1 MGFEYRKLTEE
12 RENGE
17 LQIVAR
23 DRDDKN
29 VFNGV
34 IVGKRKSIILRQKR
48 GAEMM
53 AVLAPIPETLRER
66 QMQRR
71 LGSRVGTVFVYQLQ
85 VISGPLMHQHRY
97 EHTGQTQA

>member
-1 MGFEYRKLTEE
+1 MPQFVLSKGETIVRNRQCRLDMFRAGKSIRRQMSGENGVEYRKLTEE

-34 IVGKRKSIILRQKR
+34 IVGKRKSIILRQK
-48 GAEMM
+48 G
-53 AVLAPIPETLRER
+53 
-66 QMQRR
+66 RR
-71 LGSRVGTVFVYQLQ
+71 K
-85 VISGPLMHQHRY
+85 
-97 EHTGQTQA
+97 

>member
-1 MGFEYRKLTEE
+1 MNGDNGIEYRKLTEE

-34 IVGKRKSIILRQKR
+34 IVGKRKSIILRQK
-48 GAEMM
+48 G
-53 AVLAPIPETLRER
+53 
-66 QMQRR
+66 RR
-71 LGSRVGTVFVYQLQ
+71 K
-85 VISGPLMHQHRY
+85 
-97 EHTGQTQA
+97 